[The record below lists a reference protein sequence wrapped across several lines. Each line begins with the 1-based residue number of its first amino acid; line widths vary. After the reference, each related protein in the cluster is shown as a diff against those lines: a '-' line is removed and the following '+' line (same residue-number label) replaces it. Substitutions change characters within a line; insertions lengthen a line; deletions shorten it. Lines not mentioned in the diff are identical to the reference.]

1 MMCDVISVDIS
12 TQCVESGSHYMLM
25 NFIWGGGEDGG
36 GVKSEKVAEQVIAVW
51 DCISVCVK
59 VWNHWILMRGNDHV
73 RVTFLQKKTPKKHV
87 FDGKTGHQ
95 KVFMSQNVIVLEP

>member
-36 GVKSEKVAEQVIAVW
+36 GIKSEKVAEQVIAVW

-59 VWNHWILMRGNDHV
+59 VWNHWIWMQGNDRV
-73 RVTFLQKKTPKKHV
+73 RVTFLQKKKKKKIPNLSEININ
-87 FDGKTGHQ
+87 FSSS
-95 KVFMSQNVIVLEP
+95 F